1 MNIKNNQRT
10 QNTKNSIK
18 EVFFDLLTQK
28 EINEISVQEIC
39 KKASINRTTFYAHF
53 DDVEDLM
60 QKILDEKEQEIRI
73 IFKDLKDGAY
83 KPVNEQSLQMLL
95 EYIQKNSVFY
105 KKYLNDFRSTRM
117 IDYSI
122 NASWSQFIEPILN
135 SNKKKTN
142 VTVKYQFEY
151 FKSGLIGVTRSWLN
165 ADCKESP
172 QELTSI
178 LKNLIIDIKE
188 NQI

>member
-1 MNIKNNQRT
+1 M
-10 QNTKNSIK
+10 QNTIISIK
-18 EVFFDLLTQK
+18 KTFLGLLVQK
-28 EINEISVQEIC
+28 EINNISVQEIC
-39 KKASINRTTFYAHF
+39 KRASINRTTFYAHF

-60 QKILDEKEQEIRI
+60 QKILDEKEQEIRS
-73 IFKDLKDGAY
+73 IFKDSKDGAY
-83 KPVNEQSLQMLL
+83 KSINEQSLQMLL
-95 EYIQKNSVFY
+95 EYIQKNSIFY
-105 KKYLNDFRSTRM
+105 KKYLNDYKSTKM

-122 NASWSQFIEPILN
+122 SASWTQFIEPILN
-135 SNKKKTN
+135 SNKKKPD

-172 QELTSI
+172 EELTGI
-178 LKNLIIDIKE
+178 LKNLIIYIEE